1 MKRIRCGTP
10 GRARGFTLVELLV
23 VMGII
28 VLLVGLLMPAVNAA
42 FGAARAAAT
51 RSIIDNL
58 VVGLEAFKGDW
69 GIYPPS
75 DNQHDSGAQPYGYQA
90 VAWYLMGPAGTG
102 WGTSGPTNNPYYRRS
117 PFGGVA
123 SAAYGPYFK
132 PEAGTNVT
140 TPYVVDAFKPGKNIF
155 YFRYEPADTSS
166 YDVADSGTVD
176 STMINNF
183 ASQTHFELLVKPKD
197 PGTGLRKW
205 VRTDYLLISSGADR
219 LWGYVVEDSS
229 GKLTAAVE
237 QDITNG
243 VAVCDDVCN
252 FEHY

>member
-42 FGAARAAAT
+42 IVAARTAAT
-51 RSIIDNL
+51 RNIIDNL
-58 VVGLEAFKGDW
+58 IAGLEAFRGDW

-75 DNQHDSGAQPYGYQA
+75 DNQHESGGPNYGYLA
-90 VAWYLMGPAGTG
+90 VAFYLMGPTGTG
-102 WGTSGPTNNPYYRRS
+102 WGANVPTNSAYYRRS
-117 PFGGVA
+117 PFSGEA
-123 SAAYGPYFK
+123 TAAYGPYFK

-140 TPYVVDAFKPGKNIF
+140 TYVVDAFKPGKNIF

-166 YDVADSGTVD
+166 YNVANSGAVD
-176 STMINNF
+176 STMVTNF

-197 PGTGLRKW
+197 PATTGRRW

-219 LWGYVVEDSS
+219 FWGYVVEDVTS
-229 GKLTAAVE
+229 GTTRAAVE
-237 QDITNG
+237 TDVTAG
-243 VAVCDDVCN
+243 AAVCDDVCN
-252 FEHY
+252 FER